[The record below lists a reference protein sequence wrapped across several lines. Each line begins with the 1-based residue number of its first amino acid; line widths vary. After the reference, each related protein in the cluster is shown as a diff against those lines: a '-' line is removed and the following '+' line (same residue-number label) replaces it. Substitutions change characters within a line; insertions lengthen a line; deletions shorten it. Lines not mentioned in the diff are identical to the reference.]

1 MDEKPRASGP
11 GLVFW
16 VWVVVFTA
24 FIVMT
29 VLVTIGVP

>member
-1 MDEKPRASGP
+1 MDDELPRSGP

-16 VWVVVFTA
+16 VWAVVFTA

-29 VLVTIGVP
+29 VLITIGVR